1 MKLSTA
7 LSALLVCAP
16 VAMAIVVPP
25 AVAYAADGS
34 AVLRK
39 LDADAEAF
47 TDISYVSTMEIY
59 KNGSKRK
66 TLQFDMVMKGLDKQY
81 VNFTS
86 PGDVAGMQVLMVG
99 ADLWVYS
106 PEFQK
111 VRKVAAHAQA
121 QGLFGSEFTYEDMA
135 LAKMSSK
142 FDANITGKSGNET
155 YVELTPK
162 AGQSISWAKLELT
175 IDKTKGAVTKIKYY
189 DGSGKVVREQ
199 IRAGW
204 SKVAGKPFPTKVTM
218 KNLKTGAE
226 TVVKISGVKV
236 NTGVQDSL
244 FSKRTLLR

>member
-7 LSALLVCAP
+7 LSTFLICAP
-16 VAMAIVVPP
+16 VAMAVVAPP
-25 AVAYAADGS
+25 AVAYAADGA

-47 TDISYVSTMEIY
+47 RDITYVSTMEIY

-66 TLQFDMVMKGLDKQY
+66 TLQFDMVMKGLDMQY

-99 ADLWVYS
+99 DDLWVYS

-121 QGLFGSEFTYEDMA
+121 QGLFGSEFTYEDMTMA
-135 LAKMSSK
+135 RLSK
-142 FDANITGKSGNET
+142 SFDATITGQKGNET

-162 AGQSISWAKLELT
+162 AGKASSWSKLELT
-175 IDKTKGAVTKIKYY
+175 IDKTKGAATKIKYF
-189 DGSGKVVREQ
+189 DGSGAAVREQ
-199 IRAGW
+199 VRGGW
-204 SKVAGKPFPTKVTM
+204 SKLNGKPWPTKIIM
-218 KNLKTGAE
+218 KNLKTNAE
-226 TVVKISGVKV
+226 TVIKLSDIKV
-236 NTGVQDSL
+236 DTGVEDSL